1 MEGMQIRDVVLL
13 LLIVSIFNLPT
24 ITHIHS
30 QIVNAVCWIFPTT
43 SIFSLLIPTSY
54 RWIRPIWFVLAMP
67 VLGYVAYRVCKLLF
81 SPFEIISEQADVG
94 YITEGKMSKKET
106 ANYMRRIRKTGDI
119 PPVYPNGWF
128 RVLDS
133 SELKEG
139 DSKYV
144 TALGQYLVVFRGKS
158 GQAHVLDAYCPHLGA
173 NLGVGGIVIGDCI
186 QCPFHGWT
194 FRGEDG
200 KCEKIP
206 YSEKVPEFAKTKSW
220 PTLEK
225 YNGIYVWYHA
235 EEVEPLWIPEDIDEI
250 ESGAW
255 NYKGKTQHTI
265 NSHIEVSD
273 PPLLLLFWTE
283 VARQKNHM
291 HFFSLSVIASE
302 GGAGHKSKSKSPITQ
317 CE

>member
-1 MEGMQIRDVVLL
+1 MEGIQVRDVILLVL
-13 LLIVSIFNLPT
+13 IASIFNLPT
-24 ITHIHS
+24 LAHIHS
-30 QIVNAVCWIFPTT
+30 QLLQIVKWLVPTMSKITVWVPASFHWISPTW
-43 SIFSLLIPTSY
+43 FALSL
-54 RWIRPIWFVLAMP
+54 PI
-67 VLGYVAYRVCKLLF
+67 LGYVAYCLCKLLF
-81 SPFEIISEQADVG
+81 IPFEIIYEQADVG

-128 RVLDS
+128 HLLDS
-133 SELKEG
+133 SELKKG

-144 TALGQYLVVFRGKS
+144 SALGQYLVVFRGRS
-158 GQAHVLDAYCPHLGA
+158 GQVHILDAYCPHLGA

-225 YNGIYVWYHA
+225 YNSIYVWYHA
-235 EEVEPLWIPEDIDEI
+235 EDVEPWWIPENI
-250 ESGAW
+250 EELERGSW
-255 NYKGKTQHTI
+255 VYKGKTQHKI
-265 NSHIEVSD
+265 NSHIEVRN
-273 PPLLLLFWTE
+273 FI
-283 VARQKNHM
+283 AN
-291 HFFSLSVIASE
+291 FFLRF
-302 GGAGHKSKSKSPITQ
+302 
-317 CE
+317 

>member
-1 MEGMQIRDVVLL
+1 MHFRDVILL

-24 ITHIHS
+24 ITHIHFQVV
-30 QIVNAVCWIFPTT
+30 QIVKWFFPNM
-43 SIFSLLIPTSY
+43 SSFAALVPASLHWLSPTG
-54 RWIRPIWFVLAMP
+54 FVLSLP
-67 VLGYVAYRVCKLLF
+67 ILGYITFRLCKALF
-81 SPFEIISEQADVG
+81 SPFEIIYDQADVG

-106 ANYMRRIRKTGDI
+106 ANYMKRIRKTGDI

-144 TALGQYLVVFRGKS
+144 SALGQYLVVFRGKS
-158 GQAHVLDAYCPHLGA
+158 GQVHILDAYCPHLGA

-186 QCPFHGWT
+186 QCPFHGWI

-206 YSEKVPEFAKTKSW
+206 YSDKVPEFAKTKSW
-220 PTLEK
+220 TTLEK

-235 EEVEPLWIPEDIDEI
+235 EDVEPLWIPGDIEEL
-250 ESGAW
+250 ESSAW
-255 NYKGKTQHTI
+255 SYKGKTQHTI
-265 NSHIEVSD
+265 NSHIEVRNI
-273 PPLLLLFWTE
+273 L
-283 VARQKNHM
+283 VRQ
-291 HFFSLSVIASE
+291 
-302 GGAGHKSKSKSPITQ
+302 G
-317 CE
+317 